1 MDKTAASFRLRFG
14 GPGFE
19 TEQFLYIEF
28 QILMHCVLPVTKV
41 LNDVIV
47 KFVQISDFFKLNLIG
62 FFFFSHII
70 CRHDRT

>member
-41 LNDVIV
+41 LNDVIF
-47 KFVQISDFFKLNLIG
+47 KFVQISDMSKTL
-62 FFFFSHII
+62 
-70 CRHDRT
+70 